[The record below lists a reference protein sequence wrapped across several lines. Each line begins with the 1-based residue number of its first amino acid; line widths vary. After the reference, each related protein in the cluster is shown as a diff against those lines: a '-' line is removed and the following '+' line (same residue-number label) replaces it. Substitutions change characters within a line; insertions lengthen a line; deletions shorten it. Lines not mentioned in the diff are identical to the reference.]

1 MKKILL
7 IEDNTEIRE
16 NVAEV
21 LELSNYKV
29 FTAADGKAGVATA
42 LQEIPDLI
50 ICDIMMPVL
59 DGYGVLHALQ
69 HNDAV
74 KHIPFIF
81 LTAKTERMD
90 QRRGME
96 MGADDYITKP
106 FSGTELLGAVES
118 RLKKSEQLRQSFG
131 AGIDAVDKMLDAS
144 GNKIGTGTL
153 KENRDINSYKKKQR
167 IYNEGNRPY
176 RLYYIVKGKV
186 KVFKTNNEGKELI
199 INLCNEG
206 DFFGY
211 VALLENSLYKES
223 AEALEDCE
231 LALIPKDE
239 FEKLMNSSLEISS
252 QFIKLLA
259 QSVADKEELLL
270 SIAYN
275 SLRKKVADAIL
286 SIEKKY
292 NTAGEEN
299 FSFSLSRENLAGIAG
314 TATESLIRTLSDFRD
329 EKLVEVKGGQITILN
344 KKKLENMV
352 N

>member
-7 IEDNTEIRE
+7 IEDNNEIRE

-21 LELSNYKV
+21 LELSSYKV
-29 FTAADGKAGVATA
+29 FTAADGKAGIEIA
-42 LQEIPDLI
+42 LQEIPDLV

-69 HNDAV
+69 RNDTV

-81 LTAKTERMD
+81 LTAKTERTD

-106 FSGTELLGAVES
+106 FSGTELLAAVEA
-118 RLKKSEQLRQSFG
+118 RLKKTEILQQSFG
-131 AGIDAVDKMLDAS
+131 AGMDAMDKMLDAA
-144 GNKIGTGTL
+144 GKHTGTEAL
-153 KENRDINSYKKKQR
+153 KEDRDINHYKKKQR

-176 RLYYIVKGKV
+176 RLYYIIKGKI
-186 KVFKTNNEGKELI
+186 KTFKTNNDGKELI
-199 INLCNEG
+199 VNLYNSG

-211 VALLENSLYKES
+211 VSLLENTLYKES

-239 FEKLMNSSLEISS
+239 FEQLMNSSREISS

-259 QSVADKEELLL
+259 QNVADKEELLL

-292 NTAGEEN
+292 NTAADEN
-299 FSFSLSRENLAGIAG
+299 FSFSISRENLAGIAG
-314 TATESLIRTLSDFRD
+314 TATESLIRTLGDFRD
-329 EKLVEVKGGQITILN
+329 EKLVDIKGGQITILN